1 MIGAGEIARRYARAI
16 FGLAE
21 GAKAHTRLLE
31 EVQSLESEITGNI
44 DLTRVLLTPIHP
56 RVERKAV
63 IHDLADRLGLSVEI
77 RASAEI
83 LVEENRLQLL
93 PALAAALQ
101 ALVDAEAGRVGAR
114 VVSAH
119 PLDAAAQ
126 QQIRSALSRR
136 VNQDVAIEF
145 AVDPEL
151 IGGVVARIGDLL
163 IDGSIRTQLE
173 QLGEI
178 LKKGPAT

>member
-1 MIGAGEIARRYARAI
+1 VIGAGEIARRYARAI
-16 FGLAE
+16 FGLAD
-21 GAKAHTRLLE
+21 GAKEHARLLDE
-31 EVQSLESEITGNI
+31 IESLDSEIRGNA
-44 DLTRVLLTPIHP
+44 DLTHVLLTPIHP
-56 RVERKAV
+56 RGERKAV
-63 IHDLADRLGLSVEI
+63 IHDLADRLGLSVEV

-83 LVEENRLQLL
+83 LVDENRLQILS
-93 PALAAALQ
+93 ALVAALRE
-101 ALVDAEAGRVGAR
+101 LVDAEAGRMGAR

-126 QQIRSALSRR
+126 QQIRAALSRR
-136 VNQDVAIEF
+136 VNQEVAVEF

-163 IDGSIRTQLE
+163 LDGSIRTQLE

-178 LKKGPAT
+178 LKRGSAT

>member
-21 GAKAHTRLLE
+21 DAQAHARLLE
-31 EVQSLESEITGNI
+31 EVQSLSSEIAGSA

-56 RVERKAV
+56 RGERKAL
-63 IHDLADRLGLSVEI
+63 IHDLAERLGLSVEV

-83 LVEENRLQLL
+83 LVDENRLQLL
-93 PALAAALQ
+93 PALVSALQ
-101 ALVDAEAGRVGAR
+101 ELVDLEAGRVGAR

-126 QQIRSALSRR
+126 QQIRAALSRR
-136 VNQDVAIEF
+136 VNQDVAVEF

-151 IGGVVARIGDLL
+151 IGGVIARIGDLL
-163 IDGSIRTQLE
+163 LDGSIRTQLQ
-173 QLGEI
+173 QLGET

>member
-1 MIGAGEIARRYARAI
+1 VIGAGEIARRYARAI

-21 GAKAHTRLLE
+21 DAQAHARLLE
-31 EVQSLESEITGNI
+31 EVQSLSSEIAGSA

-56 RVERKAV
+56 RGERKAL
-63 IHDLADRLGLSVEI
+63 IHDLAERLGLSVEV

-83 LVEENRLQLL
+83 LVDENRLQLL
-93 PALAAALQ
+93 PALVSALQ
-101 ALVDAEAGRVGAR
+101 ELVDLEAGRVGAR

-126 QQIRSALSRR
+126 QQIRAALSRR
-136 VNQDVAIEF
+136 VNQDVAVEF

-151 IGGVVARIGDLL
+151 IGGVIARIGDLL
-163 IDGSIRTQLE
+163 LDGSIRTQLQ
-173 QLGEI
+173 QLGET